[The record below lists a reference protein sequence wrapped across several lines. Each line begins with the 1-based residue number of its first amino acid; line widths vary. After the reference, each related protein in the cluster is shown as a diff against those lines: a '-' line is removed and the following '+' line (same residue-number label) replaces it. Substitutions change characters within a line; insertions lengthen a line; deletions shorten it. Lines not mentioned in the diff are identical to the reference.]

1 MVRDKRPLTTR
12 TTNITNEM
20 VKRTVLYL
28 KSRVDYDEKQC
39 GESWDFDTKVEKMQ
53 ELSVEALEH
62 LSAMVDS
69 LNEEL

>member
-1 MVRDKRPLTTR
+1 
-12 TTNITNEM
+12 M